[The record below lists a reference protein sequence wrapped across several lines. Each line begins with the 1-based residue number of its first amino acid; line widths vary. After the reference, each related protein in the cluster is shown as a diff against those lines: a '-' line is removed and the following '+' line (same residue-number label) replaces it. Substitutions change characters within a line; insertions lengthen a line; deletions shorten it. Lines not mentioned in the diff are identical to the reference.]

1 MERLL
6 EDVSFSAADRAG
18 ATAVFDAAEV
28 EKTLGDLARSADLG
42 KFIP

>member
-18 ATAVFDAAEV
+18 AAVVFDAAAV
-28 EKTLGDLARSADLG
+28 EKTLGDLARGADLG
-42 KFIP
+42 KFIL